1 MSQGDEKKGNN
12 MDTTKENLNGSKD
25 RLNYTEYSIA
35 MGLVVTI
42 CFSITNRIFYDING
56 SASDPIFNPKDS
68 YYVWLM
74 ALIAALLSNL
84 LFNPKGRSVGYF
96 IIETWQG
103 FPKFFKAIF
112 KARFFG
118 AFYNAVLGS
127 RLRDFYVMLLT
138 MPFIAAIHEIS
149 AYCGHP
155 SNFLIEGLVILGFL
169 VCFGICSRLC
179 AKWGW

>member
-1 MSQGDEKKGNN
+1 MNVKN
-12 MDTTKENLNGSKD
+12 
-25 RLNYTEYSIA
+25 RLSDWEYQWA
-35 MGLVVTI
+35 VALVYGGCI
-42 CFSITNRIFYDING
+42 SITTRIFYDING
-56 SASDPIFNPKDS
+56 SASDSIFDPKNS
-68 YYVWLM
+68 YYMWLVG
-74 ALIAALLSNL
+74 LIAALLSNL

-118 AFYNAVLGS
+118 AFYDAVLGA

-138 MPFIAAIHEIS
+138 IPFIIAMHEIS

-155 SNFLIEGLVILGFL
+155 SNLLVEGLVILGFQGFL
-169 VCFGICSRLC
+169 KLC

>member
-1 MSQGDEKKGNN
+1 MNI
-12 MDTTKENLNGSKD
+12 KE
-25 RLNYTEYSIA
+25 RLSDWEYRWA
-35 MGLVVTI
+35 VALVYGGCI
-42 CFSITNRIFYDING
+42 SITTRIFYDING
-56 SASDPIFNPKDS
+56 SASDPIFDPKYS
-68 YYVWLM
+68 YYVWL
-74 ALIAALLSNL
+74 AGLIAALLSNL
-84 LFNPKGRSVGYF
+84 LFNPKGRSAGYF

-127 RLRDFYVMLLT
+127 RLRDFYMVLLT
-138 MPFIAAIHEIS
+138 IPFGIAMHEIS

-155 SNFLIEGLVILGFL
+155 SNFLVEGLVIVGFQGFL
-169 VCFGICSRLC
+169 KLC

>member
-1 MSQGDEKKGNN
+1 MNI
-12 MDTTKENLNGSKD
+12 KE
-25 RLNYTEYSIA
+25 RLSGTEYQWA
-35 MGLVVTI
+35 VALVYGGCI
-42 CFSITNRIFYDING
+42 SITTRIFYDING
-56 SASDPIFNPKDS
+56 SASDPIFDPKYS
-68 YYVWLM
+68 YYVWLVG
-74 ALIAALLSNL
+74 LIAALLSNL

-118 AFYNAVLGS
+118 AFYDAVLGA

-138 MPFIAAIHEIS
+138 IPFIIAIHEVS

-155 SNFLIEGLVILGFL
+155 SNLLVEGLVIVGFQGFL
-169 VCFGICSRLC
+169 KLC
-179 AKWGW
+179 AKLGW

>member
-1 MSQGDEKKGNN
+1 MNIKK
-12 MDTTKENLNGSKD
+12 
-25 RLNYTEYSIA
+25 RLSDWEYRWA
-35 MGLVVTI
+35 MALVYGGCI
-42 CFSITNRIFYDING
+42 SITTRIFYDING
-56 SASDPIFNPKDS
+56 SASDPLFDPKYS
-68 YYVWLM
+68 YYVWLVG
-74 ALIAALLSNL
+74 LIAALLSNL

-118 AFYNAVLGS
+118 AFYDAVLGA

-138 MPFIAAIHEIS
+138 IPFIIAIHEIS

-155 SNFLIEGLVILGFL
+155 SNLLVEGLVILGFQGFL
-169 VCFGICSRLC
+169 KLC

>member
-1 MSQGDEKKGNN
+1 MNI
-12 MDTTKENLNGSKD
+12 KE
-25 RLNYTEYSIA
+25 RLSDWEYRWA
-35 MGLVVTI
+35 MALVYGGCI
-42 CFSITNRIFYDING
+42 SITTRIFYDING
-56 SASDPIFNPKDS
+56 SVSNPIFDPKYS
-68 YYVWLM
+68 YYVWLVG
-74 ALIAALLSNL
+74 LIAALLSNL

-118 AFYNAVLGS
+118 AFYDAVLGA

-138 MPFIAAIHEIS
+138 IPFIIAIHEIS

-155 SNFLIEGLVILGFL
+155 SNLLVEGLVILGFQGFL
-169 VCFGICSRLC
+169 KLC

>member
-1 MSQGDEKKGNN
+1 
-12 MDTTKENLNGSKD
+12 MDTTKENLNGSKE
-25 RLNYTEYSIA
+25 RLSDLEYRWA
-35 MGLVVTI
+35 MALVYGGCI
-42 CFSITNRIFYDING
+42 SITTRIFYDING
-56 SASDPIFNPKDS
+56 SASDPLFDPKYS
-68 YYVWLM
+68 YYVWLVG
-74 ALIAALLSNL
+74 LIAALLSNL

-118 AFYNAVLGS
+118 AFYDAVLGA
-127 RLRDFYVMLLT
+127 RLRDFYMVLLT
-138 MPFIAAIHEIS
+138 IPFGIAMHEIS

-155 SNFLIEGLVILGFL
+155 SNFLVEGLVILGFQGFL
-169 VCFGICSRLC
+169 KLC